1 MILLG
6 NLKLSLAEY
15 AKFFQNE
22 LWLYIYIY
30 IERERE
36 RERDGELWLHISTC
50 LILG

>member
-36 RERDGELWLHISTC
+36 REREMGNFGFIFLLV
-50 LILG
+50 

>member
-36 RERDGELWLHISTC
+36 RERERDGELCGFIFL
-50 LILG
+50 LV